1 MVLKAHA
8 GNKQL
13 GAAMIE
19 FIVGATFFLVPLYLA
34 IQAMG
39 KFADVK
45 YTADAAARYA
55 AWERTVW
62 YEETSS
68 AFYANNRP
76 NQKSDLAIKNEIA
89 LRLLNDRNG
98 ALQYKAQD
106 KNGSAFVNG
115 TDPLW
120 KDTSGKAYLKEFSQ
134 LQGSGNYSK
143 PAKDFLGS
151 AISAV
156 NLITIPSF
164 TGQLAPPVP
173 NNTLAGTAVKFSD
186 VAKDSDVYKR
196 LWNKK
201 SGLPEDWDGI
211 DVTGQAGILS
221 NTWAANSNIG
231 TKNMVKASVPT
242 ANGLGDA
249 VELGA
254 KVLLTPWDLLVMPRL
269 DMGKIGV
276 DVVPPDRLK

>member
-1 MVLKAHA
+1 MNPDK
-8 GNKQL
+8 KQS

-19 FIVGATFFLVPLYLA
+19 FVVGATFFLVPLYLG

-76 NQKSDLAIKNEIA
+76 NQKSDTAIKNEVA

-98 ALQYKAQD
+98 PLKYKAQD

-115 TDPLW
+115 VDPLW
-120 KDTSGKAYLKEFSQ
+120 EDTAGKAYLREFSQ
-134 LQGSGNYSK
+134 FQGSGGYSK

-151 AISAV
+151 AISLV
-156 NLITIPSF
+156 NLISIPSF

-173 NNTLAGTAVKFSD
+173 NNTLASTNVKFTD

-196 LWNKK
+196 LWSKK
-201 SGLPEDWDGI
+201 AGLPEDWVGV
-211 DVTGQAGILS
+211 DVIGQAGILS
-221 NTWAANSNIG
+221 NTWAANSKIG
-231 TKNMVKASVPT
+231 TQNMVTASVPT
-242 ANGLGDA
+242 ANGLGTA
-249 VELGA
+249 VEAGA
-254 KVLLTPWDLLVMPRL
+254 KVLLTPWDLTVVPRL
-269 DMGKIGV
+269 DLGKIGV